1 MKLFSTVAAMALLS
15 VGTASAGTYR
25 LDTVQSVLP
34 VNYPVYAPVTVAQVP
49 VMVQQ
54 PVMAPAAVM
63 AARPRLWLRPRDR
76 RLPPLLR

>member
-1 MKLFSTVAAMALLS
+1 MKLFLTVATMALLS

-34 VNYPVYAPVTVAQVP
+34 VNYPAYAPVTVAQVP

-54 PVMAPAAVM
+54 PVMAPV
-63 AARPRLWLRPRDR
+63 P
-76 RLPPLLR
+76 